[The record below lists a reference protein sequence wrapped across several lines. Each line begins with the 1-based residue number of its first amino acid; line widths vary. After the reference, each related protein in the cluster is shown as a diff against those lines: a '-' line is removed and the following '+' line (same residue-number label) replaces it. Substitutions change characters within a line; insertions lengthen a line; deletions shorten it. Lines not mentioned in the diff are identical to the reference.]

1 MLNGHFNSK
10 EIVLYS
16 MSYFILG
23 INIHRHLHS
32 SSINQVNDAVVQ
44 FINTI
49 MFLSLQKAALVFLSF
64 CFERQV

>member
-1 MLNGHFNSK
+1 
-10 EIVLYS
+10 

-32 SSINQVNDAVVQ
+32 SSINQVNDAVVK

-49 MFLSLQKAALVFLSF
+49 MLLSLQKVALVFLSF